1 MVVPTWIDE
10 NVRLVGVAANC
21 PGAAAAVPVPLR
33 ATLNPLL
40 CLLFPREFFLFPVV
54 VLFALMLMLSVTVPA
69 EDGAK
74 VALNVMLCPG
84 ASVTGKLMPLIE

>member
-1 MVVPTWIDE
+1 MTRVLLADDDPL
-10 NVRLVGVAANC
+10 VRS
-21 PGAAAAVPVPLR
+21 
-33 ATLNPLL
+33 
-40 CLLFPREFFLFPVV
+40 
-54 VLFALMLMLSVTVPA
+54 ALMLMLSVTVPA